1 MGFELSC
8 WLHTEKNDRIIQCWK
23 CSRYGNNGSRKGE
36 PKGNQRGTFSNLLSS
51 NRFIEIHR
59 LKSIILV
66 PPGGNFKSVTHQ
78 RIYEKVPYVPLFL
91 NSYIEIFS
99 PSHKKNKNNNGHT
112 KKSVL
117 YVSHVCII
125 KKKGTYGTFCIN
137 VLSSNGFSGSLL
149 VPPVFL

>member
-99 PSHKKNKNNNGHT
+99 PSHKKIKIIMDIQRKACYMFLT
-112 KKSVL
+112 YVL
-117 YVSHVCII
+117 L
-125 KKKGTYGTFCIN
+125 KKKGT
-137 VLSSNGFSGSLL
+137 
-149 VPPVFL
+149 

>member
-1 MGFELSC
+1 MCFDLFC
-8 WLHTEKNDRIIQCWK
+8 WLHTEKFDNVMKLLFPWL
-23 CSRYGNNGSRKGE
+23 NNTMKNRGSRKGE
-36 PKGNQRGTFSNLLSS
+36 PKGNQRGTFLNLLSS

-78 RIYEKVPYVPLFL
+78 RIYGKVPEVPLFL

-99 PSHKKNKNNNGHT
+99 PLHKKNKNNNGHT
-112 KKSVL
+112 KKSML

-125 KKKGTYGTFCIN
+125 KKKGT
-137 VLSSNGFSGSLL
+137 
-149 VPPVFL
+149 